1 MGIFDKFKK
10 GFQKSASAFSSG
22 LKEIIVKKEIDDEN
36 LNKIEEFL
44 IQSDVG
50 IEAAS
55 EIKKI
60 ISTKKIDPNKDLT
73 AEINLILNE
82 YIVSLMKPLENSSFF
97 MKKEKLNATLISGVN
112 GVGKTTSIGKISK
125 ILKTNGN
132 KVMLAASD
140 TFRAAAIEQ
149 LENWAN
155 KIEEFLIQSDVG
167 VEVASEIKEIISSK
181 KIDPNKDL
189 KKEINFILK
198 EYITSL
204 MKPLEN
210 KSFFNKKE
218 KLNATL
224 IAGVNGVGKTTSIG
238 KISKIL
244 KTNGNKIM
252 LAASDTFRAAAIEQL
267 ENWANKVDVQITKS
281 SQGSDPAS
289 VAYKAIE
296 DSIKNNFD
304 QVLIDTAGRLQ
315 NKKNLME
322 EYKKIANVTKKID
335 PEAPHDVI
343 LILDA
348 TSGQNVINQ
357 VQEFNKIIPITG
369 IIMTKLDGTA
379 KGGILLALA
388 KKYKLPIIALG
399 LGEKEDD
406 LQIFNAEN
414 FADAFIQ
421 TN

>member
-10 GFQKSASAFSSG
+10 GFQKSASALSSG
-22 LKEIIVKKEIDDEN
+22 IKEIIVKKEIDDEN

-55 EIKKI
+55 EIKEI
-60 ISTKKIDPNKDLT
+60 ISTRKVDPNKDLPS
-73 AEINLILNE
+73 EINHILKE
-82 YIVSLMKPLENSSFF
+82 YIISLMRPLENSSFF
-97 MKKEKLNATLISGVN
+97 KKKDKLNAILISGVN
-112 GVGKTTSIGKISK
+112 GVGKTTSIAKIGK
-125 ILKTNGN
+125 ILKDNDN
-132 KVMLAASD
+132 KVMFAASD

-155 KIEEFLIQSDVG
+155 KIG
-167 VEVASEIKEIISSK
+167 
-181 KIDPNKDL
+181 
-189 KKEINFILK
+189 
-198 EYITSL
+198 
-204 MKPLEN
+204 
-210 KSFFNKKE
+210 
-218 KLNATL
+218 
-224 IAGVNGVGKTTSIG
+224 
-238 KISKIL
+238 
-244 KTNGNKIM
+244 
-252 LAASDTFRAAAIEQL
+252 
-267 ENWANKVDVQITKS
+267 VQITKS

-289 VAYKAIE
+289 VTYKAVEEAIN
-296 DSIKNNFD
+296 NNFD

-343 LILDA
+343 LVLDA
-348 TSGQNVINQ
+348 TSGQNIINQ
-357 VQEFNKIIPITG
+357 VEEFNKIIPITG

-406 LQIFNAEN
+406 LQLFDAEK
-414 FADAFIQ
+414 FADAFTQI
-421 TN
+421 N